1 MSVPRALADRFL
13 GVATGVQIKVALCL
27 FAFEDMPL
35 TKEDIAKQCNVAVD
49 DVADAID
56 FWIKSGL
63 IIRRG
68 ASLLLSG
75 SVSEQPQTLP
85 RYNPDTILERK
96 LEDDGFSFLVDE
108 VQRVLGKTVNHN
120 DASVIMAMYDHMGM
134 SPELVIQLINYCV
147 SNGKTN
153 FRYIEKVA
161 LDWFDRGIDTFEKA
175 ETHIRA
181 LERKARVETAVASYF
196 GIGNRAL
203 SKKEKEYIDNWTNG
217 FSMSLDMIKNAYE
230 ICIDKKAALSFSY
243 INGILADWYKKGYKT
258 LSDIDDTKPQRAEST
273 EVVDEWELEILKSMA
288 GEN

>member
-1 MSVPRALADRFL
+1 MSVPRAIADRFL

-68 ASLLLSG
+68 ALLLLAG
-75 SVSEQPQTLP
+75 NVSEQPQTLP

-96 LEDDGFSFLVDE
+96 LSDDGFSFLVDE
-108 VQRVLGKTVNHN
+108 VQRVLGKTVNQN

-147 SNGKTN
+147 ANGKTN

-203 SKKEKEYIDNWTNG
+203 SKKEKEFIDSWTNA

-230 ICIDKKAALSFSY
+230 ICIDKKATLSFSY

-258 LSDIDDTKPQRAEST
+258 VSDIDNTPRQTAQGEQT
-273 EVVDEWELEILKSMA
+273 VDEWELEILKSMA
-288 GEN
+288 GNN